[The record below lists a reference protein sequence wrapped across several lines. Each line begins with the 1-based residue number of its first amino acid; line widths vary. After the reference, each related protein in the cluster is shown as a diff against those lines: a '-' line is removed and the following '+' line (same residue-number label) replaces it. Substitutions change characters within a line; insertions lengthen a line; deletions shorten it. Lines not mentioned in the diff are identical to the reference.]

1 MPIVVAEYVA
11 RWTASPFADV
21 ADPPWRAIQDAEAH
35 LPKAMAKLS
44 TDYVIA
50 DGVAIHRT
58 ATVEQGAVIKGPA
71 IIGPRCLVAA
81 SAYLRG
87 GVFMDEDCIVG
98 PGAELK
104 TTFMFKGSKL
114 AHLNFVGDSILGAAV
129 NLEAGS
135 IVANY
140 RNELDDKIIRIR
152 FRGEVIDTGVEKFGA
167 LMGDGTRIGA
177 NAVVAPGAIFAPN
190 ARVRRLSLIDQHP
203 LAPPVID

>member
-1 MPIVVAEYVA
+1 MPIVIAEYVA

-21 ADPPWRAIQDAEAH
+21 ADPPWRAIQTAEAH
-35 LPKAMAKLS
+35 LSKVLAKLS
-44 TDYVIA
+44 TDYQIA
-50 DGVAIHRT
+50 GDVAIHRT
-58 ATVEQGAVIKGPA
+58 AIVEPGAVVKGPA
-71 IIGPRCLVAA
+71 IIGPRCFVAA

-87 GVFMDEDCIVG
+87 GVFMDEDCIIG

-114 AHLNFVGDSILGAAV
+114 AHLNFVGDSILGSAV

-140 RNELDDKIIRIR
+140 RNELDDKLIRIR
-152 FRGEVIDTGVEKFGA
+152 FGREVIDTGVEKFGA
-167 LMGDGTRIGA
+167 LMGDGTRVGA

-190 ARVRRLSLIDQHP
+190 ARVGRLSLVDQHP
-203 LAPPVID
+203 LALPALD

>member
-11 RWTASPFADV
+11 RWTTSPFADV
-21 ADPPWRAIQDAEAH
+21 ADPPWRVIQDAEAH
-35 LPKAMAKLS
+35 LSEAIAKLS
-44 TDYVIA
+44 ADYEIA
-50 DGVAIHRT
+50 DGVAIHHT
-58 ATVEQGAVIKGPA
+58 AIVEPGAVVKGPA
-71 IIGPRCLVAA
+71 VIGPRCFVAA
-81 SAYLRG
+81 TAYLRG

-140 RNELDDKIIRIR
+140 RNELDDKAIRVR
-152 FRGEVIDTGVEKFGA
+152 FGHEVIDTGVEKFGA
-167 LMGDGTRIGA
+167 LMGDGTRVGA
-177 NAVVAPGAIFAPN
+177 NAVVAPGAVFSQN
-190 ARVRRLSLIDQHP
+190 ARVSRLSLVDQHP
-203 LAPPVID
+203 LASPAMD